1 MAVVTKKGK
10 YAKYRYDAFSALAS
24 MTFELLCKNGAW
36 KEITKNRVNAG
47 LLTFECKGNGPQLAN
62 VNVYFKGSMVARFS
76 LSHFQKPTFI
86 IYEDYNAHNY
96 SGIYLDN
103 EQADL
108 IYKQLREMSKVTD
121 KEGCYIFNQYLKATQ
136 WGIRYC
142 YLLKNSAQFEF
153 LWGNPE
159 R

>member
-1 MAVVTKKGK
+1 MTVVTKRGK
-10 YAKYRYDAFSALAS
+10 YAKYRYEAFSALAS
-24 MTFELLCKNGAW
+24 MTFELLCKNDAW

-76 LSHFQKPTFI
+76 LFHFQKPMFI

-108 IYKQLREMSKVTD
+108 ISKQLREMSKVTD
-121 KEGCYIFNQYLKATQ
+121 KEKGYIFNQYLRATQ
-136 WGIRYC
+136 
-142 YLLKNSAQFEF
+142 
-153 LWGNPE
+153 
-159 R
+159 

>member
-1 MAVVTKKGK
+1 M
-10 YAKYRYDAFSALAS
+10 
-24 MTFELLCKNGAW
+24 
-36 KEITKNRVNAG
+36 NAG
-47 LLTFECKGNGPQLAN
+47 LFTFECKCNGPQLAN
-62 VNVYFKGSMVARFS
+62 VSVYFKGSLVARFM

-86 IYEDYNAHNY
+86 IYEDYNANNY

-108 IYKQLREMSKVTD
+108 IPKQLREMTKVTD
-121 KEGCYIFNQYLKATQ
+121 KEEGYIFNQYPKATQ
-136 WGIRYC
+136 WGIHYC

-153 LWGNPE
+153 TWGNPE